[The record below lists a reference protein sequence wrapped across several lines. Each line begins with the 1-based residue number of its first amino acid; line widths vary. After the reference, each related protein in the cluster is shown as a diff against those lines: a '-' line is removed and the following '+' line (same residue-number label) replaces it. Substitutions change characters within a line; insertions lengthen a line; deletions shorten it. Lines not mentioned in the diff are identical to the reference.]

1 MNEGLSKTD
10 NWNIVSV
17 RQVCSVG
24 KIQFLLQDI
33 YGIENKKQLNKEKLG
48 YEKDVNNPNSAGED
62 EDTNCVVCLSE
73 PRDTIMLPC
82 RHLCLCSSCADKL
95 RYQHGNCPFC
105 RMPFQALLRLKA
117 IKNGR
122 NRREY
127 SLADA
132 LNNISKPHSK
142 TRRERAKQK
151 KEEYEKAKR
160 EGKALPGT
168 KSRVK
173 RPPDE
178 ELIGTGFGAAPV
190 KTTSTICFENHSFC

>member
-82 RHLCLCSSCADKL
+82 RHLCLCSSCMNK
-95 RYQHGNCPFC
+95 
-105 RMPFQALLRLKA
+105 
-117 IKNGR
+117 
-122 NRREY
+122 E
-127 SLADA
+127 
-132 LNNISKPHSK
+132 
-142 TRRERAKQK
+142 AK
-151 KEEYEKAKR
+151 
-160 EGKALPGT
+160 
-168 KSRVK
+168 
-173 RPPDE
+173 
-178 ELIGTGFGAAPV
+178 
-190 KTTSTICFENHSFC
+190 